1 MSFQKPNQNREKSP
15 SLNHSDLVK
24 NGPRLVTIKS
34 VPKVITRKT
43 DQKRFHLVTVE
54 VGGVDHTYFIPNK
67 DIEDSFKEYVGK
79 TVVLI
84 ASGNDKQ
91 GTATME
97 IQAAMVKASELNQ
110 PVIEVAASKPAQ
122 WQTVN
127 TSQSPQK
134 PAGEAIKNPEPK
146 DREVKVFLC
155 QAANLM
161 RLCVKKANDI
171 AVELDLPNE
180 HRQGIA
186 SSLFI
191 QADRSGHTFKMP
203 IQPYSPEE
211 LGYGASKA
219 ESLTTPQP
227 EEDAK

>member
-15 SLNHSDLVK
+15 TINHSDLVK

-34 VPKVITRKT
+34 VPKVIIRKT

-97 IQAAMVKASELNQ
+97 IQAAMVKASELVQ
-110 PVIEVAASKPAQ
+110 DKEAPRE
-122 WQTVN
+122 
-127 TSQSPQK
+127 PQK

-146 DREVKVFLC
+146 DREAKAFLC

-186 SSLFI
+186 GSMFI
-191 QADRSGHTFKMP
+191 QADRAGYTFKMP
-203 IQPYSPEE
+203 INAYSPED
-211 LGYGASKA
+211 LGWGASKA
-219 ESLTTPQP
+219 DSLTTPQP
-227 EEDAK
+227 EEPND

>member
-1 MSFQKPNQNREKSP
+1 MSFQNPNQREKDP
-15 SLNHSDLVK
+15 IINHSSLVK
-24 NGPRLVTIKS
+24 SGPKLLTIATA
-34 VPKVITRKT
+34 PKTIVRKA
-43 DQKRFHLVTVE
+43 DQKRFHMVSFDID
-54 VGGVDHTYFIPNK
+54 GVVHTYFIPNK
-67 DIEDSFKEYVGK
+67 DIEENLKQYVGK
-79 TVVLI
+79 TVVVI

-97 IQAAMVKASELNQ
+97 IQAAMVKASTLDK
-110 PVIEVAASKPAQ
+110 PVIERKPTAEP
-122 WQTVN
+122 V
-127 TSQSPQK
+127 
-134 PAGEAIKNPEPK
+134 KNPEPK
-146 DREVKVFLC
+146 DREAKAFLC

-191 QADRSGHTFKMP
+191 QADRSGFTFKMP
-203 IQPYSPEE
+203 ISAYTPEE
-211 LGYGASKA
+211 LGWGASKA

-227 EEDAK
+227 EDE

>member
-1 MSFQKPNQNREKSP
+1 MSFQNPNQREKDP
-15 SLNHSDLVK
+15 IINHSSLVK
-24 NGPRLVTIKS
+24 SGPKLLTIATT
-34 VPKVITRKT
+34 PKTITRKA
-43 DQKRFHLVTVE
+43 DQKRFHMVSLDID
-54 VGGVDHTYFIPNK
+54 GVMHTYFIPNK
-67 DIEDSFKEYVGK
+67 DIEDSLKQYVGK
-79 TVVLI
+79 TVVVI

-97 IQAAMVKASELNQ
+97 IQAAMVKASTLDK
-110 PVIEVAASKPAQ
+110 PVIERKPTAEP
-122 WQTVN
+122 V
-127 TSQSPQK
+127 
-134 PAGEAIKNPEPK
+134 KNPEPK
-146 DREVKVFLC
+146 DREAKAFLC

-191 QADRSGHTFKMP
+191 QADRSGFTFKMP
-203 IQPYSPEE
+203 ISAYTPEE
-211 LGYGASKA
+211 LGWGASKA

-227 EEDAK
+227 ENE

>member
-1 MSFQKPNQNREKSP
+1 MSFQNPNQREKDP
-15 SLNHSDLVK
+15 IINHSSLVK
-24 NGPRLVTIKS
+24 SGPKLLTIATT
-34 VPKVITRKT
+34 PKTITRKA
-43 DQKRFHLVTVE
+43 DQKRFHMVSLDID
-54 VGGVDHTYFIPNK
+54 GVMHTYFIPNK
-67 DIEDSFKEYVGK
+67 DIEDSLKQYVGK
-79 TVVLI
+79 TVVVI

-97 IQAAMVKASELNQ
+97 IQAAMVKASTLDK
-110 PVIEVAASKPAQ
+110 PVIERKPTAEP
-122 WQTVN
+122 V
-127 TSQSPQK
+127 
-134 PAGEAIKNPEPK
+134 KNPEPK
-146 DREVKVFLC
+146 DREAKAFLC

-191 QADRSGHTFKMP
+191 QADRSGFTFKMP
-203 IQPYSPEE
+203 ISAYTPEE
-211 LGYGASKA
+211 LGWGASKA

-227 EEDAK
+227 EDE

>member
-1 MSFQKPNQNREKSP
+1 MSFQNPNQREKDP
-15 SLNHSDLVK
+15 IINHSSLVK
-24 NGPRLVTIKS
+24 SGPKLLTIATT
-34 VPKVITRKT
+34 PKTITRKA
-43 DQKRFHLVTVE
+43 DQKRFHMVSLDID
-54 VGGVDHTYFIPNK
+54 GVMHTYFIPNK
-67 DIEDSFKEYVGK
+67 DIEDSLKQYVGK
-79 TVVLI
+79 TVVVI

-97 IQAAMVKASELNQ
+97 IQAAMVKASTLDK
-110 PVIEVAASKPAQ
+110 PVIERKPTAEP
-122 WQTVN
+122 V
-127 TSQSPQK
+127 
-134 PAGEAIKNPEPK
+134 KNPEPK
-146 DREVKVFLC
+146 DREAKAFLC

-191 QADRSGHTFKMP
+191 QADRSGFTFKMP
-203 IQPYSPEE
+203 ISAYTPKE
-211 LGYGASKA
+211 LGWGASKA

-227 EEDAK
+227 EDE

>member
-1 MSFQKPNQNREKSP
+1 MSFQNPNQREKDP
-15 SLNHSDLVK
+15 IINHSSLVK
-24 NGPRLVTIKS
+24 SGPKLLTIATT
-34 VPKVITRKT
+34 PKTITRKA
-43 DQKRFHLVTVE
+43 DQKRFHMVSLDID
-54 VGGVDHTYFIPNK
+54 GVMHTYFIPNK
-67 DIEDSFKEYVGK
+67 DIEDSLKQYVGK
-79 TVVLI
+79 TVVVI

-97 IQAAMVKASELNQ
+97 IQAAMVKASTLDK
-110 PVIEVAASKPAQ
+110 PVVERKPTAEP
-122 WQTVN
+122 V
-127 TSQSPQK
+127 
-134 PAGEAIKNPEPK
+134 KNPEPK
-146 DREVKVFLC
+146 DREAKAFLC

-191 QADRSGHTFKMP
+191 QADRSGFTFKMP
-203 IQPYSPEE
+203 ISAYTPEE
-211 LGYGASKA
+211 LGWGASKA

-227 EEDAK
+227 EDE

>member
-1 MSFQKPNQNREKSP
+1 MSFQNPNQREKDP
-15 SLNHSDLVK
+15 IINHSSLVK
-24 NGPRLVTIKS
+24 SGPKLLTIATT
-34 VPKVITRKT
+34 PKTITRKA
-43 DQKRFHLVTVE
+43 DQKRFHMVSLDID
-54 VGGVDHTYFIPNK
+54 GVMHTYFIPNK
-67 DIEDSFKEYVGK
+67 DIEDSLKQYVGK
-79 TVVLI
+79 TVVVI

-97 IQAAMVKASELNQ
+97 IQAAMVKASTLDK
-110 PVIEVAASKPAQ
+110 PVIERKPTAEP
-122 WQTVN
+122 V
-127 TSQSPQK
+127 
-134 PAGEAIKNPEPK
+134 KNPEPK
-146 DREVKVFLC
+146 DREAKAFLC

-191 QADRSGHTFKMP
+191 QADRSGFTFKMP
-203 IQPYSPEE
+203 ISAYTPEE
-211 LGYGASKA
+211 LGWGASKA

-227 EEDAK
+227 EGDND

>member
-1 MSFQKPNQNREKSP
+1 MSFQKPNQNREKTP
-15 SLNHSDLVK
+15 SLNHGELVK
-24 NGPRLVTIKS
+24 NGPKLVTIKS

-43 DQKRFHLVTVE
+43 DQKRFHLVTIE
-54 VGGVDHTYFIPNK
+54 VNGVDHTYFIPNK
-67 DIEDSFKEYVGK
+67 EIEDSLKEHVGK

-97 IQAAMVKASELNQ
+97 VQAAMVKGLALGQ
-110 PVIEVAASKPAQ
+110 GKPVDGPRE
-122 WQTVN
+122 
-127 TSQSPQK
+127 PQK
-134 PAGEAIKNPEPK
+134 PVGEAIKNPEPK
-146 DREVKVFLC
+146 DREAKIFLC

-186 SSLFI
+186 SGLFI
-191 QADRSGHTFKMP
+191 QADRAGYTFKMP
-203 IQPYSPEE
+203 IQPYTPEE
-211 LGYGASKA
+211 LGWGASKA
-219 ESLTTPQP
+219 DSLKSPQP
-227 EEDAK
+227 EESDD

>member
-1 MSFQKPNQNREKSP
+1 MAVEVYSQLIHPMSFQNPNQREKDP
-15 SLNHSDLVK
+15 IINHSSLVK
-24 NGPRLVTIKS
+24 SGPKLLTIATT
-34 VPKVITRKT
+34 PKTITRKA
-43 DQKRFHLVTVE
+43 DQKRFHMVSLDID
-54 VGGVDHTYFIPNK
+54 GVMHTYFIPNK
-67 DIEDSFKEYVGK
+67 DIEDSLKQYVGK
-79 TVVLI
+79 TVVVI

-97 IQAAMVKASELNQ
+97 IQAAMVKASTLDK
-110 PVIEVAASKPAQ
+110 PVIERKPTAEP
-122 WQTVN
+122 V
-127 TSQSPQK
+127 
-134 PAGEAIKNPEPK
+134 KNPEPK
-146 DREVKVFLC
+146 DREAKAFLC

-191 QADRSGHTFKMP
+191 QADRSGFTFKMP
-203 IQPYSPEE
+203 ISAYTPEE
-211 LGYGASKA
+211 LGWGASKA

-227 EEDAK
+227 EDE

>member
-1 MSFQKPNQNREKSP
+1 MSFQNPNQREKDP
-15 SLNHSDLVK
+15 IINHSSLVK
-24 NGPRLVTIKS
+24 SGVKLLTIATA
-34 VPKVITRKT
+34 PKTITRKA
-43 DQKRFHLVTVE
+43 DQKRFHMVSLDID
-54 VGGVDHTYFIPNK
+54 GVMHTYFIPNK
-67 DIEDSFKEYVGK
+67 EIEDRLRQYIGK
-79 TVVLI
+79 TVVVI

-97 IQAAMVKASELNQ
+97 IQAAMVKASTLDK
-110 PVIEVAASKPAQ
+110 PVVERKPTAEP
-122 WQTVN
+122 V
-127 TSQSPQK
+127 
-134 PAGEAIKNPEPK
+134 KNPEPK
-146 DREVKVFLC
+146 DREAKAFLC

-191 QADRSGHTFKMP
+191 QADRSGFTFKMP
-203 IQPYSPEE
+203 ISAYTPEE
-211 LGYGASKA
+211 LGWGASKA

-227 EEDAK
+227 EGDND